1 MLQVRL
7 PELLEADTVHLLI
20 HLIQHI
26 QIRRIGEYSNDAADS
41 DEDTES
47 KSHAGQPDPGDA
59 HIIHALSLFPGQQ
72 GEENAQSTG
81 GDGQQS
87 RTA

>member
-7 PELLEADTVHLLI
+7 PELLKTDTVHLLV

-26 QIRRIGEYSNDAADS
+26 QIRRIGEYSNDAADG
-41 DEDTES
+41 DEDT
-47 KSHAGQPDPGDA
+47 KSQAHAGQPDSGDA
-59 HIIHALSLFPGQQ
+59 HIIHALSLFPGKHC
-72 GEENAQSTG
+72 EENAQSTG